1 MITFVYIFVTSKQMQ
16 MRSNIQSERALPV
29 QFPVQREHL
38 WMYERDFPKLPFPV
52 RHSLIPFAN
61 TLGLSMDD
69 LVMMGTIADEFMD
82 EATSKFKV
90 NKCML
95 VRKSMKNLNCDQT
108 SKLVI
113 DWRK

>member
-1 MITFVYIFVTSKQMQ
+1 MFVYIFVTSKQMQ
-16 MRSNIQSERALPV
+16 MRSKIQSERALPV

-95 VRKSMKNLNCDQT
+95 VRKSMNNLNRDQT
-108 SKLVI
+108 GKLVI